1 MEASSQDVDSD
12 PEVDSVSRGYSDAA
26 GQAGLLARID
36 RREELDLSNR
46 NLAYTAGL
54 AGTYV
59 ALTRLDISNNSVSK
73 LDSLPETLVHL
84 DASKN
89 MLKRICG
96 LEKNEA
102 LASLDLS
109 SNSISRIGGLDACTA
124 LTELSLSGNQIRVA
138 TDLECNVLL
147 ERLDLSRN
155 AIATVDALRTLSLNQ
170 CMAWLELKGNPCAAN
185 SNYRHKLTS
194 LLPQLL
200 VLDAVKMP
208 KNNFRPASPSARP
221 QSPRPDPDSR
231 PTAARSLDLSS
242 SLSTT
247 NRSVVSLRPASAAA
261 LRSSAGRTNPA
272 GPLRAFGDGGSGRAE
287 RIGAATGHEGRLGP
301 WAAASTPQETP
312 GTRLFGAASASGDD
326 PNRSGYASR
335 HRAPSPA
342 PGGARPLS
350 RGRAPAGGPGPGA
363 DATAGGEVLQGAAAA
378 ARSQGGEERAGNRR
392 GAAKPLPGEGER
404 LARLVAG
411 VPSGGAD
418 APVTAGQVLASL
430 SPAKDKRR
438 AGGGGKPAVA
448 AGRPAAA
455 KASSESK
462 GDQSRPGAPAPK
474 GSVPRRRAAAGEAAP
489 PRTAL
494 ELELSERVA
503 RLYQVQMTQM
513 DVVSQQQVRPASG
526 SGMKLPARRRP
537 LPAAAARR
545 GRGGRRGRA
554 RQELISELR
563 RELTILKSPPVPI
576 IPPTAP
582 PYCSLTSAISS
593 PGRLSRSSPPAS
605 ETPTAPTTQPTRR
618 PTKCAPPGASAS
630 PERTTA
636 PAVLTCRLPL
646 YH

>member
-1 MEASSQDVDSD
+1 MEGGEEEWMEASSQDVDSD
-12 PEVDSVSRGYSDAA
+12 PEGDSVSRGYSDAA

-221 QSPRPDPDSR
+221 QSPRPDQDSR

-272 GPLRAFGDGGSGRAE
+272 GPLRAFSDGGSGRAE
-287 RIGAATGHEGRLGP
+287 RGAAATGHEGRLGP
-301 WAAASTPQETP
+301 WAAASTPQGTP

-363 DATAGGEVLQGAAAA
+363 DAAAGSEVSQGAAAAA

-392 GAAKPLPGEGER
+392 GPAKPLPGEGER

-418 APVTAGQVLASL
+418 APVTAGEVLASL

-438 AGGGGKPAVA
+438 AGGGGKPAAA

-455 KASSESK
+455 KASSGSK
-462 GDQSRPGAPAPK
+462 GDQGRPGAPAPK
-474 GSVPRRRAAAGEAAP
+474 GSVPRRRAAAGEAAA

-494 ELELSERVA
+494 ELELSERVE

-513 DVVSQQQVRPASG
+513 DVVSQQQVSSASG

-537 LPAAAARR
+537 PPAARR
-545 GRGGRRGRA
+545 RG
-554 RQELISELR
+554 
-563 RELTILKSPPVPI
+563 
-576 IPPTAP
+576 
-582 PYCSLTSAISS
+582 
-593 PGRLSRSSPPAS
+593 
-605 ETPTAPTTQPTRR
+605 TTRPWGPTRSRADAGARWAGADFGAAEGAHDPQVPSR
-618 PTKCAPPGASAS
+618 PYPSPYRPP
-630 PERTTA
+630 
-636 PAVLTCRLPL
+636 LL
-646 YH
+646 